1 MPEKNITTRDPNVAC
16 YAPGLDGIPVAESAI
31 SFVDG
36 KRGHLEYRG
45 IDIEELAER
54 SSFEET
60 CFLLLYGR
68 LPGASEL
75 ASLVSEFHQH
85 RRIKYSIRDMIK
97 CFPEYAHPM
106 DALQA
111 NVAALGMFY
120 PLEQNV
126 RAERADEEMVH
137 LSSIRLIAKI
147 PTLVAAHARMRRGDD
162 PISPRD
168 DLSHAAN
175 FLYML
180 TGKEPE
186 PLLERIMD
194 VALIVHAEHTLNA
207 STFSAMVTG
216 STLADPYT
224 VISSAVGTLS
234 GPLHGGANEDVL
246 DMLDEIATV
255 ENVEGY
261 LNKKLQH
268 KEKIPGL
275 GHRVY
280 KAKDPR
286 ATLLQKLY
294 GDLTREY
301 GEDPTYAIARRI
313 EDLSRSTLGA
323 KGVCPNV
330 DFYSGI
336 VYRKMGIATDVFT
349 PIFAIA
355 RVAGWL
361 AHWREMLANNRIYRP
376 VQIYIGDH
384 DMHYI
389 PIEERQSPIG

>member
-1 MPEKNITTRDPNVAC
+1 MPEKTGKTTDLNIAC
-16 YAPGLDGIPVAESAI
+16 YAPGLDGIPVAESSI

-36 KRGHLEYRG
+36 KHGRLEYRG

-60 CFLLLYGR
+60 CFLLLYGH
-68 LPGASEL
+68 LPKVDEL
-75 ASLVSEFHQH
+75 ESLVAEFRQH

-97 CFPEYAHPM
+97 CFPESAHPM
-106 DALQA
+106 DALQSS
-111 NVAALGMFY
+111 VAALGMFY
-120 PLEQNV
+120 PVEQDIDTKQ
-126 RAERADEEMVH
+126 ADEDMVH
-137 LSSIRLIAKI
+137 LSSIRLIAKM

-224 VISSAVGTLS
+224 VISAAVGTLS
-234 GPLHGGANEDVL
+234 GPLHGGANEEVL
-246 DMLDEIATV
+246 EMLDDIGSV
-255 ENVEGY
+255 ENAEDY
-261 LNKKLQH
+261 LNRKL
-268 KEKIPGL
+268 KNREKISGL

-286 ATLLQKLY
+286 ATLLQELY
-294 GDLTREY
+294 GDLTRKY
-301 GEDPTYAIARRI
+301 GEDPTYAIAKRI
-313 EDLSRSTLGA
+313 EALSKSTLGA

-336 VYRKMGIATDVFT
+336 VYRKLGIETDLFT

-355 RVAGWL
+355 RVSGWL

-376 VQIYIGDH
+376 VQIYVGEH
-384 DMHYI
+384 DVHYV
-389 PIEERQSPIG
+389 PIEER

>member
-1 MPEKNITTRDPNVAC
+1 MAEKTGKTADSKIAC

-36 KRGHLEYRG
+36 KRGYLEYRG
-45 IDIEELAER
+45 IDIEELAKR

-68 LPGASEL
+68 LPGADEL
-75 ASLVSEFHQH
+75 ESLVAEFRQH

-97 CFPEYAHPM
+97 CFPESAHPM

-111 NVAALGMFY
+111 GVAALGMFY
-120 PLEQNV
+120 PFEQGIDTKQ
-126 RAERADEEMVH
+126 ADEEMVH
-137 LSSIRLIAKI
+137 TASIRLIAKM

-162 PISPRD
+162 PIPPRD

-180 TGKEPE
+180 TGNEPE
-186 PLLERIMD
+186 PLFERIMD

-224 VISSAVGTLS
+224 VISSAIGTLS
-234 GPLHGGANEDVL
+234 GPLHGGANEEVL
-246 DMLDEIATV
+246 DMLDEIGSV
-255 ENVEGY
+255 ENAESY
-261 LNKKLQH
+261 LNRKLQH

-286 ATLLQKLY
+286 ATLLQELY
-294 GDLTREY
+294 SELTRRH

-313 EDLSRSTLGA
+313 EELSASTLGV

-336 VYRKMGIATDVFT
+336 VYRKLGIATDLFT

-376 VQIYIGDH
+376 VQIYVGQH
-384 DMHYI
+384 GVHYV
-389 PIEERQSPIG
+389 PVEER

>member
-1 MPEKNITTRDPNVAC
+1 MPTNSQTPC
-16 YAPGLDGIPVAESAI
+16 YSPGLAGIPVAES
-31 SFVDG
+31 SVSYVDG
-36 KRGHLEYRG
+36 QKGELEYRG
-45 IDIEELAER
+45 IDIETLAEN

-60 CFLLLYGR
+60 SFLLLYGHLPSEEELRIFDIR
-68 LPGASEL
+68 LR
-75 ASLVSEFHQH
+75 HH

-97 CFPEYAHPM
+97 CYPDAAHPM

-111 NVAALGMFY
+111 GVAALGMFY
-120 PLEQNV
+120 PINTDMTSDLDT
-126 RAERADEEMVH
+126 AYKMADKA
-137 LSSIRLIAKI
+137 SIRLISKT

-162 PISPRD
+162 PIPPRD

-180 TGKEPE
+180 TGEEPD
-186 PLLERIMD
+186 PLAERIMD
-194 VALIVHAEHTLNA
+194 VALIVHAEHTMNA

-234 GPLHGGANEDVL
+234 GPLHGGANEEVL
-246 DMLDEIATV
+246 EMLDEIGTV
-255 ENVEGY
+255 ENVEPY
-261 LNKKLQH
+261 LN
-268 KEKIPGL
+268 EKIANKHKITGL

-280 KAKDPR
+280 KTKDPR

-294 GDLTREY
+294 VELTERF
-301 GEDPTYAIARRI
+301 GEDPTYKIAQKI
-313 EDLSRSTLGA
+313 EELSQATLGA

-336 VYRKMGIATDVFT
+336 VYRKLGIDSDIFT

-355 RVAGWL
+355 RVSGWL
-361 AHWREMLANNRIYRP
+361 AHWREMIGNTRIYRP
-376 VQIYIGDH
+376 SQIYTGNH
-384 DMHYI
+384 GQPYI
-389 PIEERQSPIG
+389 HMDDRIDSED

>member
-1 MPEKNITTRDPNVAC
+1 MPEKNIKSQDSNIAC

-68 LPGASEL
+68 LPKGDEL
-75 ASLVSEFHQH
+75 ASLVAEFHQH

-97 CFPEYAHPM
+97 CFPESARPM

-120 PLEQNV
+120 PLEQNIGTKQ
-126 RAERADEEMVH
+126 ADEEMVH
-137 LSSIRLIAKI
+137 LSSIRLVAKM

-180 TGKEPE
+180 TGKEPD

-255 ENVEGY
+255 ENVEDY
-261 LNKKLQH
+261 LNRKLQH

-286 ATLLQKLY
+286 ATLLQELY

-313 EDLSRSTLGA
+313 EELSRSTLGA

-336 VYRKMGIATDVFT
+336 VYRKMGITTDIFT

-384 DMHYI
+384 GMHYI
-389 PIEERQSPIG
+389 PVEER

>member
-1 MPEKNITTRDPNVAC
+1 VPDKTVKTIDSNIAC
-16 YAPGLDGIPVAESAI
+16 YAPGLDGIPVAESSI

-36 KRGHLEYRG
+36 KHGRLEYRG

-60 CFLLLYGR
+60 CFLLLYGY
-68 LPGASEL
+68 LPKANEL
-75 ASLVSEFHQH
+75 ESLVAEFRQH

-97 CFPEYAHPM
+97 CFPESAHPM
-106 DALQA
+106 DALQSS
-111 NVAALGMFY
+111 VAALGMFY
-120 PLEQNV
+120 PIEQDIDTKQ
-126 RAERADEEMVH
+126 ADEDMVH
-137 LSSIRLIAKI
+137 LSSIRLIAKM

-224 VISSAVGTLS
+224 VISAAVGTLS
-234 GPLHGGANEDVL
+234 GPLHGVE
-246 DMLDEIATV
+246 MLDEIGSV
-255 ENVEGY
+255 ENAEDY
-261 LNKKLQH
+261 LNRKLQN
-268 KEKIPGL
+268 KEKISGL

-286 ATLLQKLY
+286 ATLLQELY
-294 GDLTREY
+294 GDLTRKY
-301 GEDPTYAIARRI
+301 GEDPTYAIAKRI
-313 EDLSRSTLGA
+313 EALSGSTLGA

-336 VYRKMGIATDVFT
+336 VYRKLGIETDLFT

-355 RVAGWL
+355 RVSGWL

-376 VQIYIGDH
+376 VQIYVGEH
-384 DMHYI
+384 GMHYV
-389 PIEERQSPIG
+389 PIEERD

>member
-1 MPEKNITTRDPNVAC
+1 MSEKTGKTTNSNIAC
-16 YAPGLDGIPVAESAI
+16 YAPGLDGIPVAESSI

-36 KRGHLEYRG
+36 KHGRLEYRG

-60 CFLLLYGR
+60 CFLLLYGH
-68 LPGASEL
+68 LPKADEL
-75 ASLVSEFHQH
+75 ESLVAEFRRH

-97 CFPEYAHPM
+97 CFPESAHPM
-106 DALQA
+106 DALQSS
-111 NVAALGMFY
+111 VAALGMFY
-120 PLEQNV
+120 PVEQDIDTKQ
-126 RAERADEEMVH
+126 ADEDMIH
-137 LSSIRLIAKI
+137 LSSIRLIAKM

-180 TGKEPE
+180 TGEEPE

-224 VISSAVGTLS
+224 VISAAVGTLS
-234 GPLHGGANEDVL
+234 GPLHGGANEEVL
-246 DMLDEIATV
+246 EMLDDIGSV
-255 ENVEGY
+255 ENAEGY
-261 LNKKLQH
+261 LNRKL
-268 KEKIPGL
+268 KNREKISGL

-286 ATLLQKLY
+286 ATLLQELY
-294 GDLTREY
+294 GDLTRKY

-313 EDLSRSTLGA
+313 EELSKSTLGA

-336 VYRKMGIATDVFT
+336 VYRKLGIETDLFT

-355 RVAGWL
+355 RVSGWL

-376 VQIYIGDH
+376 VQIYIGEH
-384 DMHYI
+384 DVHYV
-389 PIEERQSPIG
+389 PIEERD

>member
-1 MPEKNITTRDPNVAC
+1 MPEKTGKTTNPKITC

-45 IDIEELAER
+45 IDIEELAKR

-68 LPGASEL
+68 LPAADEL
-75 ASLVSEFHQH
+75 KALVAQFRQH

-97 CFPEYAHPM
+97 CFPESAHPM

-111 NVAALGMFY
+111 EVAALGMFY
-120 PLEQNV
+120 PFEQGIDTKQ
-126 RAERADEEMVH
+126 ADEEMVH
-137 LSSIRLIAKI
+137 LSSIRLIAKM

-162 PISPRD
+162 PIPPRD

-180 TGKEPE
+180 TGKEPDS
-186 PLLERIMD
+186 LFERIMD

-224 VISSAVGTLS
+224 VISSAIGTLS

-246 DMLDEIATV
+246 DMLDEIGSV
-255 ENVEGY
+255 ENAEGY

-286 ATLLQKLY
+286 ATLLQELY
-294 GDLTREY
+294 AELTRKH

-313 EDLSRSTLGA
+313 EELSGKTLGA

-336 VYRKMGIATDVFT
+336 VYRKLGVAADLFT
-349 PIFAIA
+349 PIFTIA

-384 DMHYI
+384 DLHYV
-389 PIEERQSPIG
+389 PVEKR

>member
-1 MPEKNITTRDPNVAC
+1 MPEKSRKTTESNIAC
-16 YAPGLDGIPVAESAI
+16 YAPGLEGIPVAESSI

-36 KRGHLEYRG
+36 KHGRLEYRG

-60 CFLLLYGR
+60 CFLLLYGH
-68 LPGASEL
+68 LPKADEL
-75 ASLVSEFHQH
+75 TSLMAEFRQH
-85 RRIKYSIRDMIK
+85 RRIKYSIRDMVK
-97 CFPEYAHPM
+97 CFPESAHPM

-111 NVAALGMFY
+111 SVAALGMFY
-120 PLEQNV
+120 PVEQDIDTKQT
-126 RAERADEEMVH
+126 DEYLVH
-137 LSSIRLIAKI
+137 LSSIRLIAKM

-180 TGKEPE
+180 TGNEPE

-224 VISSAVGTLS
+224 VISAAVGTLS
-234 GPLHGGANEDVL
+234 GPLHGGANEEVL
-246 DMLDEIATV
+246 EMLDDIGSV
-255 ENVEGY
+255 ENTEDY
-261 LNKKLQH
+261 LNRKL
-268 KEKIPGL
+268 KNREKISGL

-294 GDLTREY
+294 GNLTKKY
-301 GEDPTYAIARRI
+301 GEDSTYMIARRI
-313 EDLSRSTLGA
+313 EELSKKTLGA

-330 DFYSGI
+330 DFFSGI
-336 VYRKMGIATDVFT
+336 VYRKLGIETDLFT
-349 PIFAIA
+349 PVFAVA

-376 VQIYIGDH
+376 VQIYVGKH
-384 DMHYI
+384 GVRYV
-389 PIEERQSPIG
+389 PIDER

>member
-1 MPEKNITTRDPNVAC
+1 MPEKTGKTTHSNIAC
-16 YAPGLDGIPVAESAI
+16 YAPGLDGIPVAESGI

-36 KRGHLEYRG
+36 KHGRLEYRG

-60 CFLLLYGR
+60 CFLLLYGH
-68 LPGASEL
+68 LPKADEL
-75 ASLVSEFHQH
+75 ESLVAEFRRH

-97 CFPEYAHPM
+97 CFPESAHPM
-106 DALQA
+106 DALQSS
-111 NVAALGMFY
+111 VAALGMFY
-120 PLEQNV
+120 PVEQDIDTKQ
-126 RAERADEEMVH
+126 ADEDMVH
-137 LSSIRLIAKI
+137 LSSIRLIAKM

-224 VISSAVGTLS
+224 VISAAVGTLS
-234 GPLHGGANEDVL
+234 GPLHGGANEEVL
-246 DMLDEIATV
+246 EMLDEIGSV
-255 ENVEGY
+255 ENAEGY
-261 LNKKLQH
+261 LNRKLQNR
-268 KEKIPGL
+268 EKISGL

-286 ATLLQKLY
+286 ATLLQELY
-294 GDLTREY
+294 GDLTRKY
-301 GEDPTYAIARRI
+301 GEDPTYAIAKRI
-313 EDLSRSTLGA
+313 EALSRSTLGA

-336 VYRKMGIATDVFT
+336 VYRKLGIETDLFT

-355 RVAGWL
+355 RVSGWL

-376 VQIYIGDH
+376 VQIYIGEH
-384 DMHYI
+384 DLHYV
-389 PIEERQSPIG
+389 PIEER

>member
-1 MPEKNITTRDPNVAC
+1 MSKQTMQPQDSNIPR
-16 YAPGLDGIPVAESAI
+16 YAPGLDGIPVAESSI

-45 IDIEELAER
+45 IDIEELAKR

-68 LPGASEL
+68 LPGADDL
-75 ASLVSEFHQH
+75 ASFVAEFRQH

-97 CFPEYAHPM
+97 CFPESAHPM

-111 NVAALGMFY
+111 GVAALGMFY
-120 PLEQNV
+120 PFKQGIDTKQ
-126 RAERADEEMVH
+126 ADEEMVH
-137 LSSIRLIAKI
+137 LASVRLIAKM

-162 PISPRD
+162 PIPPRD

-180 TGKEPE
+180 TGEEPE
-186 PLLERIMD
+186 PLFERIMD

-246 DMLDEIATV
+246 DMLDEIDSV
-255 ENVEGY
+255 ENAERY
-261 LNKKLQH
+261 LNRKLQH

-294 GDLTREY
+294 GNLTQKY

-313 EDLSRSTLGA
+313 EKLSRSTLGA

-336 VYRKMGIATDVFT
+336 VYRKLGIETDLFT
-349 PIFAIA
+349 PIFTVA
-355 RVAGWL
+355 RVVGWL
-361 AHWREMLANNRIYRP
+361 AHWQEMLANNRIYRP
-376 VQIYIGDH
+376 IQIYVGEH
-384 DMHYI
+384 GLHYI
-389 PIEERQSPIG
+389 PVEDR